1 MNNFDT
7 STENIYL
14 EKDVS
19 CNQVFSIFFRFNASS
34 CCSLCFVVFHYYKT
48 KIINNAFDW
57 QVQKMTQSRK
67 KMWRKSYSIHQ
78 KIEEDCK
85 SSLDK
90 TENVELKGGITAI
103 QNYKPRRVTGRYN
116 SYSKVWRFN
125 KKCDR
130 NILFSL
136 MFEQWTILRQF
147 KDFEQ
152 LFEAAVY
159 IESTLYFKINRYK
172 FIIKIGNPDTIV
184 TLF

>member
-19 CNQVFSIFFRFNASS
+19 RNQVFSIFFRFNASS

-57 QVQKMTQSRK
+57 QVQKMTQSSK

-125 KKCDR
+125 KKRDR

-136 MFEQWTILRQF
+136 MF